1 MAAVP
6 TFVVT
11 RGVITAAR
19 SISVLYAPVR
29 KTGRG
34 PARRYGLSEDRRA
47 PPGWQFD
54 EVLNAG
60 ARIAA
65 QIRIVGLGYL
75 EPVCLGCNQKL

>member
-11 RGVITAAR
+11 SGVITAAR
-19 SISVLYAPVR
+19 SISVLDAPVR

-34 PARRYGLSEDRRA
+34 PARRYGLSADRRA

-60 ARIAA
+60 ARIADS
-65 QIRIVGLGYL
+65 LGMHTIPEERGYP
-75 EPVCLGCNQKL
+75 EQ